1 VGDCLGE
8 VVGEGLAK
16 ERKKQWVPRYGE
28 ISSDGGGMNGGIS
41 ASEVLKEEML
51 LWGRMR

>member
-1 VGDCLGE
+1 MGDCLGE

-28 ISSDGGGMNGGIS
+28 ISSDGGIS
-41 ASEVLKEEML
+41 ASEVLKEEKL